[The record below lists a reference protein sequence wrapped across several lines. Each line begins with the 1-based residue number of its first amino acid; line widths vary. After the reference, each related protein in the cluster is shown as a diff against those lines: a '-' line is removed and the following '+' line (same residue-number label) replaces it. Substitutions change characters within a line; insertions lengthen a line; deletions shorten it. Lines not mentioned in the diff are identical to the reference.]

1 MVFNN
6 YLGGPPPIQRVLE
19 FQDRVIFGSDFP
31 NIPDRL
37 ESAIKS
43 ILDLR
48 LGRTLE
54 EKLLCTNAARLLG
67 LNPASIEKRL
77 APS

>member
-6 YLGGPPPIQRVLE
+6 FLGGPPPIERVLE
-19 FQDRVIFGSDFP
+19 FQDRVLYGSDFP
-31 NIPDRL
+31 NIPYTL
-37 ESAIKS
+37 EQSLQT

-54 EKLLCTNAARLLG
+54 EKLLSTNAARVLG
-67 LNPASIEKRL
+67 LDVTP
-77 APS
+77 